1 MNDAS
6 CFVIVFSISALD
18 KAFKAQTS
26 IFECVKYVNSMTTIV
41 LVVTMELYLLINYQ
55 DNAKQGVI
63 KKIY

>member
-18 KAFKAQTS
+18 KAFKVQKS

-41 LVVTMELYLLINYQ
+41 LVVTMEL
-55 DNAKQGVI
+55 
-63 KKIY
+63 